1 MSSDRPRLSPPK
13 SNLRWPA
20 AFFGL
25 FGALAGFVLLVLS
38 LFSIHDYVT
47 APVDV
52 PAANPAP
59 PVPTPAQVI
68 LPSNAH
74 PEKFVKDL
82 TDISP
87 PPSAPPTA
95 TFLGERGS
103 ASEQAVAHAKSRQ
116 RTFLAQGREL
126 TLLLDTCDDEIKQW
140 NDRVRPL
147 LENDEGRKIASDE
160 DLVSRFRAAYQQ
172 DRPSQELVQSYR
184 DSLED
189 MLSPIRLAF
198 EIPENTS
205 LPTAAGADEL
215 KRMLVD
221 LRRIRDE
228 LRVPRQRAEA
238 VAAEANQLAA
248 HSTTLQS
255 AIDTLTH
262 SEMLADSK
270 IIDDEV
276 AKARRESAEKL
287 AKSKADLIRSTADST
302 IMRDQSDAERV
313 RLASKAKSPDVQR
326 ILKPFTEK
334 GYVQPYNQGGV
345 VGFKKTT
352 VHSPM
357 SYTAIE
363 SLGAL
368 EPTMKGLNALNTLVI
383 GNTLNDRATR
393 WQFHVYSENWSR
405 SDQDYIQKV
414 QETLRELG
422 PTLVEMEML
431 AP

>member
-1 MSSDRPRLSPPK
+1 MSSDRPRQSPPK

-25 FGALAGFVLLVLS
+25 FGALAGFVIIMLS

-47 APVDV
+47 APVDAE
-52 PAANPAP
+52 AANPTP
-59 PVPTPAQVI
+59 PKPPTAEVMPPA
-68 LPSNAH
+68 NTR
-74 PEKFVKDL
+74 PEQLVKDL

-87 PPSAPPTA
+87 TPNVSPTA
-95 TFLGERGS
+95 TFTGERGS
-103 ASEQAVAHAKSRQ
+103 ASEQAFAHAKSRQ
-116 RTFLAQGREL
+116 RTFLAKGREI

-140 NDRVRPL
+140 NERVRPL
-147 LENDEGRKIASDE
+147 LENDDGRKIASNV

-184 DSLED
+184 ESLED

-205 LPTAAGADEL
+205 LPTAASADEL
-215 KRMLVD
+215 SRMLVD

-238 VAAEANQLAA
+238 VSAESKQLAM
-248 HSTTLQS
+248 HSTTLQA
-255 AIDTLTH
+255 AIDALTH
-262 SEMLADSK
+262 SELLDDSK

-276 AKARRESAEKL
+276 VKARREAAEKL
-287 AKSKADLIRSTADST
+287 AKSKADLIRKSTDDT
-302 IMRDQSDAERV
+302 IMRDESDAERA
-313 RLASKAKSPDVQR
+313 RLTAKAKSPDIQR
-326 ILKPFTEK
+326 ILRPFTDK

-368 EPTMKGLNALNTLVI
+368 EPTMKGLNALNALAI

-405 SDQDYIQKV
+405 SDQDYLQKV
-414 QETLRELG
+414 QDTLRELG
-422 PTLVEMEML
+422 QTLVELEML